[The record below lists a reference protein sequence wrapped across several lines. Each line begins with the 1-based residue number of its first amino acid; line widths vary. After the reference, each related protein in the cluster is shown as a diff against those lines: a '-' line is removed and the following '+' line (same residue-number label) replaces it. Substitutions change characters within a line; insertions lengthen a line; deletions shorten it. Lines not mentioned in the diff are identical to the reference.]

1 MQSVKFQSSFAVL
14 SEPERFIS
22 LWEDDMTES
31 VFRFATVHGRS
42 IQWFLRRNCSISPQQ
57 LFLIYGMLC
66 TVSLAIASF
75 FWMQGAT
82 LVLPFALLEVS
93 VLGYAF
99 WVYAKHATDRERILL
114 QDSQLVVE
122 LESGGK
128 VQRAQF
134 QRDWVRVEPQRDD
147 QSLIEVYGQGRSI
160 SVGRYIRP
168 ELRPLLAREI
178 RQALRGT

>member
-1 MQSVKFQSSFAVL
+1 MS
-14 SEPERFIS
+14 
-22 LWEDDMTES
+22 ES

-57 LFLIYGMLC
+57 LVWIYSSLC
-66 TVSLAIASF
+66 VLSLVIASF
-75 FWMQGAT
+75 FWTQGAT
-82 LVLPFALLEVS
+82 LVLPFALLEML

-99 WVYAKHATDRERILL
+99 WVYAKHATDREKIML

-122 LESGGK
+122 LETGGK
-128 VQRAQF
+128 VQRALF

-160 SVGRYIRP
+160 SVGRFIRP

-178 RQALRGT
+178 RQALRGA

>member
-1 MQSVKFQSSFAVL
+1 
-14 SEPERFIS
+14 
-22 LWEDDMTES
+22 MTES

-57 LFLIYGMLC
+57 LIWLYGSLC
-66 TVSLAIASF
+66 FVSLVIASF
-75 FWMQGAT
+75 FWFQGAT
-82 LVLPFALLEVS
+82 LVLPFAILEMAA
-93 VLGYAF
+93 LGFAFRLYAR
-99 WVYAKHATDRERILL
+99 HATDREKILL
-114 QDSQLVVE
+114 QDSQLVIE

-134 QRDWVRVEPQRDD
+134 QRDWVRVEPHRDD

-160 SVGRYIRP
+160 SVGRFIRP

-178 RQALRGT
+178 RQALRGA